1 MLPPKPAVPPKFA
14 AEAPEAGSTPDL
26 SIVVPVYNER
36 DNLEPLLAEID
47 HALVGRLYEVLFV
60 DDGSRDGS
68 ADTLAELQAARA
80 NVRVLRFPRN
90 QGQSAAMAAGFRAAR
105 GAVVVTLDA
114 DLQNDPA
121 DIPRLLELL
130 EAGEGCDMVS
140 GIRAHR
146 RDGFLRLAASRIA
159 NRARNWVVG
168 DRVSDVGC
176 SLKAYR
182 RSFLLKLP
190 AFNGLHRFLP
200 ALLQIQ
206 GARIRELA
214 VNHRP
219 RVHGVSKYSI
229 NNRLWRGLHDLVGV
243 RWLQKRWVDPS
254 LAEEVSWTTPPSGSS
269 SASPAKPSSPPAS

>member
-1 MLPPKPAVPPKFA
+1 MLPKKA
-14 AEAPEAGSTPDL
+14 AEAPALGQPPHI
-26 SIVVPVYNER
+26 SIVVPVCNER
-36 DNLEPLLAEID
+36 DNLAPLLAEIEE
-47 HALVGRLYEVLFV
+47 ALGDETFEVLFV
-60 DDGSRDGS
+60 DDGSNDGS
-68 ADTLAELQAARA
+68 DDVLGRLQQQSDA
-80 NVRVLRFPRN
+80 VRVLRFPRN
-90 QGQSAAMAAGFRAAR
+90 QGQSAALSAGFRAAR
-105 GAVVVTLDA
+105 GNVVVTLDA

-130 EAGEGCDMVS
+130 EECDMVS

-146 RDGFLRLAASRIA
+146 QDSFVRLLASRIA
-159 NRARNWVVG
+159 NRVRNWVVG
-168 DRVSDVGC
+168 DTVSDVGC

-182 RSFLLKLP
+182 RSFLLTLP

-206 GARIRELA
+206 GARIREVP

-254 LAEEVSWTTPPSGSS
+254 LAEEVSWNSPPCPPSGSS